1 MWFNFLPA
9 CAAGETADEEEP
21 LIFLW
26 MEEVYSIVSLAADS
40 NHTLGRIGLIAA
52 RSIRKSSSP
61 IRLINAAAE
70 YIKVDP
76 QKEKSEKTL
85 QHIFILRA
93 RYYLEKKEILSL
105 FNPIY
110 FIFFSHSL
118 HRGMMWYCIYS
129 VSLPFSLLDGCR
141 RIFSC
146 SIPFSPPWNET
157 TKIRFS
163 FIFIFFSLLQLC
175 WPRQVLVYPLSCWL
189 MRRQREERRRRKI
202 K

>member
-105 FNPIY
+105 SNPIY
-110 FIFFSHSL
+110 FIFFLIHSIGEWCDIVYIVCLCRFLCSMAVGEFSRVPFHSL
-118 HRGMMWYCIYS
+118 RREMRQRKFG
-129 VSLPFSLLDGCR
+129 SLLFLFFFLFYNFAGPGK
-141 RIFSC
+141 FSSTHC
-146 SIPFSPPWNET
+146 HVDWCVG
-157 TKIRFS
+157 KGRK
-163 FIFIFFSLLQLC
+163 
-175 WPRQVLVYPLSCWL
+175 
-189 MRRQREERRRRKI
+189 EEEEK
-202 K
+202 